1 MMFYYSYSIQS
12 GPPPEV
18 NVLTSA
24 YFELWADL
32 NDPIKMDLNGLWPGD
47 AQCVLISEMSL
58 DKGVQLDQQANAWID
73 AAAPGPKLDIM
84 FRSIRMLW
92 KSGRAFVQ
100 CPAELRVSALKAVL
114 DYAVLSKKIDQLEQR
129 ATYLANS
136 LIAWQYGPELMTS
149 VGDLRAQL
157 AESTRLSL
165 DLVSMR
171 PYCEVPSRTGDSNM
185 AMRLRSEWLNQSHA
199 SEALGFI
206 EHSLEI
212 VGQGFE
218 NQLQRVQEMRRA
230 RFEFAI
236 GFCILFFLIFE
247 FLFHLYY

>member
-1 MMFYYSYSIQS
+1 MFYYFYSIQS
-12 GPPPEV
+12 GPPPDVVE
-18 NVLTSA
+18 LKRA
-24 YFELWADL
+24 YFGQWAYLHHPKKIDA
-32 NDPIKMDLNGLWPGD
+32 NQLWPEE

-58 DKGVQLDQQANAWID
+58 DIEAQLDQQAHVWID

-100 CPAELRVSALKAVL
+100 CPAELRVSALTAIL
-114 DYAVLSKKIDQLEQR
+114 DYAIMSKKIQQVEER
-129 ATYLANS
+129 TSYLANS
-136 LIAWQYGPELMTS
+136 LVALQSGPEVIS
-149 VGDLRAQL
+149 SIGDLRTQL

-165 DLVSMR
+165 DLVAMR
-171 PYCEVPSRTGDSNM
+171 PYCEVPSRTGDSNI
-185 AMRLRSEWLNQSHA
+185 AMRLRSEWLTQSHA

-212 VGQGFE
+212 VAQGLE

-230 RFEFAI
+230 RFEFCI
-236 GFCILFFLIFE
+236 GTCILFFLVFE